1 MNRKICVVTGSRAD
15 YGLLKLLLKRIKGDD
30 SLQLQLVATGS
41 HFLKQYGETYKE
53 IVEDGFII
61 DKKIEILSEENNV
74 LGVSDSIGK
83 GVSKFATAL
92 QELQPDFVLLLG
104 DRFEIF
110 AAAIASH
117 VSQIPII
124 HIHGGELTEGAIDD
138 AFRHSITKMSQIHFV
153 ATQEYANR
161 VIQLGEQPNRV
172 IVSGALGVDA
182 IHNLK
187 LLNKSELE
195 EKLGFKFRA
204 KNLLITL
211 HPVTLETGKASNQ
224 IESLLTSLQALVDTT
239 LIFTMPN
246 ADPSSKYISDAVD
259 HFAKNNH
266 NAKIF
271 KSLGQLAYLSLIPIV
286 DGVVGNS
293 SSGIL
298 EVPSFRKGSVNIGDR
313 QLGRVTPPSVINC
326 KPLSSEITAAIHKL
340 YSTQF
345 KDLLQSFTNPYESI
359 GASQIILEELKSLDF
374 GIDIKK
380 KFFDIEFSRMTGEK
394 I

>member
-15 YGLLKLLLKRIKGDD
+15 YGLLKLLLKRIKDD
-30 SLQLQLVATGS
+30 ESLQLQLVATGS

-53 IVEDGFII
+53 IIEDGFII
-61 DKKIEILSEENNV
+61 DKEIEILSEENNF

-83 GVSKFATAL
+83 GVSKLATVL
-92 QELQPDFVLLLG
+92 QELQPDFVMLLG

-153 ATQEYANR
+153 ATKEYANR

-172 IVSGALGVDA
+172 IVTGALGTDA
-182 IHNLK
+182 IRSLK
-187 LLNKSELE
+187 LLNKSDLE
-195 EKLGFKFRA
+195 ERLGFKFRA
-204 KNLLITL
+204 KNLLITF
-211 HPVTLETGKASNQ
+211 HPVTLEADKPSNQ
-224 IESLLTSLQALVDTT
+224 IESLLTALQAFADTT

-246 ADPSSKYISDAVD
+246 ADPGSKYISEAVNC
-259 HFAKNNH
+259 FAKNNH
-266 NAKIF
+266 NVKVF
-271 KSLGQLAYLSLIPIV
+271 KSLGQLAYLSLIPFV

-313 QLGRVTPPSVINC
+313 QLGRVIPPSVINC
-326 KPLSSEITAAIHKL
+326 KPQSTEITAAIFKL
-340 YSTQF
+340 YSAEF
-345 KDLLQSFTNPYESI
+345 KDVLQNFTNPYESI
-359 GASQIILEELKSLDF
+359 GASQIILEKLKSLDI
-374 GIDIKK
+374 GIGTKK
-380 KFFDIEFSRMTGEK
+380 KFFEIEFGR
-394 I
+394 

>member
-41 HFLKQYGETYKE
+41 HFLKQYGETFKE

-83 GVSKFATAL
+83 GISKFATAL

-161 VIQLGEQPNRV
+161 VIQLGEKPHRV

-187 LLNKSELE
+187 LLSKTELE
-195 EKLGFKFRA
+195 EKLGLKFGA
-204 KNLLITL
+204 KNLLITF
-211 HPVTLETGKASNQ
+211 HPVTVDSSKTSTQ
-224 IESLLTSLQALVDTT
+224 IESLLAALKELADTT

-246 ADPSSKYISDAVD
+246 ADPESQIICEAIEKFVQEN
-259 HFAKNNH
+259 F
-266 NAKIF
+266 NAKLF
-271 KSLGQLAYLSLIPIV
+271 KSLGQLAFLSTIPFV

-293 SSGIL
+293 SSGLI
-298 EVPSFRKGSVNIGDR
+298 EVPVFKKGTINIGNR
-313 QLGRVTPPSVINC
+313 QKGRIHGSSVLNC
-326 KPLSSEITAAIHKL
+326 APIKEDILKMIDFLYTEKFHHQLLISSNPYGSGGASEIILNTIKHMNLPLSSVKEFH
-340 YSTQF
+340 
-345 KDLLQSFTNPYESI
+345 DLKFP
-359 GASQIILEELKSLDF
+359 
-374 GIDIKK
+374 ID
-380 KFFDIEFSRMTGEK
+380 
-394 I
+394 